1 MIKLGD
7 TEPYLTII
15 FNFKLLGSSY
25 VAAPDGS
32 RTPVSYFDLHFLLL
46 VFNRIHKMKDRHR

>member
-32 RTPVSYFDLHFLLL
+32 RTPVSYIDFYFFIISLQ
-46 VFNRIHKMKDRHR
+46 

>member
-32 RTPVSYFDLHFLLL
+32 RTPVSYFDLY
-46 VFNRIHKMKDRHR
+46 FNIISLQ